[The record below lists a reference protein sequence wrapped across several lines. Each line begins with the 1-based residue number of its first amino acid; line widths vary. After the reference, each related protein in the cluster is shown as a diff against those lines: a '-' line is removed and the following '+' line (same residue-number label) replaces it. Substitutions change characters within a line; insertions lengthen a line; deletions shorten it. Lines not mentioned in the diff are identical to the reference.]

1 MSKVFHLVYIL
12 IWSNVMLYCVD
23 KIQYQ
28 VDFGL
33 LHVGGLVLAGMAAGF
48 QFYDL
53 TNEIIQGE

>member
-1 MSKVFHLVYIL
+1 
-12 IWSNVMLYCVD
+12 MLYCVD

-53 TNEIIQGE
+53 TNEIIKGE